1 MPLVRGQRRPR
12 GFTLIEL
19 MIIVAIVAILA
30 AIAFPYYSAYVR
42 KARRVDAKN
51 AVLDLASREEKFFSI
66 NNRYTA
72 QASDLGYAALPS
84 SVNSGGSSY
93 YDLSV
98 SVASGA
104 TGFVA
109 QATPKGAQRDDTA
122 CYSFRLDQLG
132 VQSNVGSDGT
142 TVLADPGCW

>member
-1 MPLVRGQRRPR
+1 MKAMTRQDPCMPLVRGQRRPR

-30 AIAFPYYSAYVR
+30 AIAFPSYSAYVR

-109 QATPKGAQRDDTA
+109 LAAFGRCLRDEIGRA
-122 CYSFRLDQLG
+122 
-132 VQSNVGSDGT
+132 VQQECRDRSRMPSS
-142 TVLADPGCW
+142 A